1 MPREPVPEL
10 DPAAEPGKGLAPTFA
25 RHLGSGAQPKRAAVP
40 QLEAF
45 PIIEYRAML
54 TAGFAIVT
62 THAMEIMMGNKDL
75 EKLELPGKDFL
86 ETDDVVSLALKDPLE

>member
-1 MPREPVPEL
+1 MPGEPILEF
-10 DPAAEPGKGLAPTFA
+10 DPTADAGKALAPACA

-40 QLEAF
+40 QLESF

-62 THAMEIMMGNKDL
+62 THAMEIMMGNKGL